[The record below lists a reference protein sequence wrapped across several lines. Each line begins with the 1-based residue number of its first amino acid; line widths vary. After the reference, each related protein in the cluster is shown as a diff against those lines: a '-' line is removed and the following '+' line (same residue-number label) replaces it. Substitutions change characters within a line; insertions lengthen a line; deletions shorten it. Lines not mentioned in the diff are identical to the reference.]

1 MEKNERKKD
10 RSSKP
15 SPDSK
20 EQQAGEQPKVPA
32 GIPTFLRFT
41 GVAFE
46 MLATI
51 GVGIVAGYYA
61 DKFFSLRF
69 PVFLLLFSFLSLIG
83 SLYLLYKRLPK
94 E

>member
-1 MEKNERKKD
+1 MEKKIRKKD

-15 SPDSK
+15 SPDQS
-20 EQQAGEQPKVPA
+20 EAGKLKDA
-32 GIPTFLRFT
+32 GTGSIFLRFT
-41 GVAFE
+41 GVGFE

-51 GVGIVAGYYA
+51 GVGVTAGYYA
-61 DKFFSLRF
+61 DKYFHLQF
-69 PVFLLLFSFLSLIG
+69 PVFLLSLSFISLFG

>member
-1 MEKNERKKD
+1 MEKKIRKKD

-15 SPDSK
+15 SP
-20 EQQAGEQPKVPA
+20 EQSEAGKLKDA
-32 GIPTFLRFT
+32 GTGSTFLRFT
-41 GVAFE
+41 GVGFE

-51 GVGIVAGYYA
+51 GVGVTAGYYA
-61 DKFFSLRF
+61 DKYFQLQF
-69 PVFLLLFSFLSLIG
+69 PVFLLSLSFISLFG